1 MHMVRSL
8 SSGRSNKKRKARPQR
23 VLQEQSDQVEF
34 VGKDGSSLYGG
45 TIVRGFLFEYLADK
59 PEATN
64 RNQFCITDDDDDD
77 FVAEEGWGWSG
88 RVALET
94 ESEEQ

>member
-8 SSGRSNKKRKARPQR
+8 SSGRSNKKHKARQR

-45 TIVRGFLFEYLADK
+45 TIVPGFLFEYLADK
-59 PEATN
+59 PEVTN
-64 RNQFCITDDDDDD
+64 RNQFCIMDDGDDD

-88 RVALET
+88 RVALEA
-94 ESEEQ
+94 ESEER